1 MRGLLLCGLL
11 AGLLAGCAQ
20 APEQSALGTHV
31 PLKPAPQLA
40 GAAVPGARVWL
51 APDAAQYVPSS
62 FYIPPVKVDHGPSAE
77 FEDVDPT
84 QVAAV
89 LTQDVRKAMGQKYR
103 VVGTPEHGSHT
114 IQLVL
119 VRVVPPEAVHITNG
133 PYPWAGAVVG
143 MPNRVYSEGEMLVGG
158 KFEVSATGKL
168 LAAFVAPVSPSDMMM
183 GPATSPQASQQ
194 FVQDVSRTFATSL
207 VASIER
213 QMQLNKQAR

>member
-11 AGLLAGCAQ
+11 AGLLAGCAHS
-20 APEQSALGTHV
+20 PTQSALGTHV
-31 PLKPAPQLA
+31 PLKPAPELA

-51 APDAAQYVPSS
+51 APDVAQYVPSS
-62 FYIPPVKVDHGPSAE
+62 FYIPPVTVDHGPSAE
-77 FEDVDPT
+77 FEDVNPT
-84 QVAAV
+84 KVAAE
-89 LTQDVRKAMGQKYR
+89 LTEEVREAIGRKYR
-103 VVGTPEHGSHT
+103 VVDTPEHGTHT

-119 VRVVPPEAVHITNG
+119 VRVIPPEAVHITNG

-158 KFEVSATGKL
+158 KFELSATGKL

-183 GPATSPQASQQ
+183 APATGPDVTQH
-194 FVQDVSRTFATSL
+194 FVQDVNRAFADSL

-213 QMQLNKQAR
+213 QMQLNKQVR